1 MQRTAIALAA
11 LAALLIPG
19 TAQAASWT
27 GCSVAVGAA
36 RETTVQTAD
45 IEGTSI
51 DLGAKG
57 TLASLGVG
65 CDYQI
70 DKVVIGGIARYA
82 MGIEEGSI
90 ANGELRWKAD
100 RKWMVAARGGYLLTD
115 NLLAYVMGG
124 VHGLHQSFG
133 GEGMVLSAS
142 PTGFVGGLGLEAKL
156 TQHVSLRLEGNWST
170 SRMTF
175 TDEWDNT
182 FKLKPESQTVRAEV
196 VWHFLPM
203 K

>member
-1 MQRTAIALAA
+1 MRRSAIILAA
-11 LAALLIPG
+11 LAAFVLPG
-19 TAQAASWT
+19 AAHASWS
-27 GCSVAVGAA
+27 GCSMAVGAA

-45 IEGTSI
+45 IEGTTV

-70 DKVVIGGIARYA
+70 DRLVVGGIARYA
-82 MGIEEGSI
+82 LGIEEGSI

-100 RKWMVAARGGYLLTD
+100 RKWMAAARAGYLVTD
-115 NLLAYVMGG
+115 NVLAYALAG
-124 VHGLHQSFG
+124 VHGLNQSLASGFG
-133 GEGMVLSAS
+133 MSLAAH
-142 PTGFVGGLGLEAKL
+142 PTGFVGGLGVEARL
-156 TQHVSLRLEGNWST
+156 TKHVSLRLEGDWST

-175 TDEWDNT
+175 TDEFDNALK
-182 FKLKPESQTVRAEV
+182 FKPETQTVRAEV
-196 VWHFLPM
+196 VWHFLPI